1 MYCSQCGKPME
12 ETARFC
18 SACGFAT
25 QPAFYN
31 RSAFPGQMTRP
42 RHQRVIAGV
51 CAAFAQ
57 HYGWDLSIVR
67 VVAVLTLF
75 VSCGTAMILYF
86 AAWIIIPDAPYVLPE
101 RSSAG
106 SAGSGI

>member
-1 MYCSQCGKPME
+1 MYCSQCGKPMDD
-12 ETARFC
+12 TARFC
-18 SACGFAT
+18 SACGFAA
-25 QPAFYN
+25 QPAFYA
-31 RSAFPGQMTRP
+31 RSTFPGQMTRP
-42 RHQRVIAGV
+42 RHLRVIAGV
-51 CAAFAQ
+51 CASFAQ

-67 VVAVLTLF
+67 VLAVLTLF

-106 SAGSGI
+106 SAGSSI